1 MIMPT
6 KQDLFEF
13 IKSWIDGLSM
23 IRTAYE
29 KNKDYKNMALEF
41 INKHYLFNEE
51 SVLFKPTLTNKTI
64 FRNSVDDALSYFI
77 GGKYPEDTGFALKA
91 YESVNINETNT
102 IIEKDLIAIMGI
114 LDFKLVNSDES
125 MKVAFTFVLKSSE
138 TGLKIKIHH
147 SSPII

>member
-1 MIMPT
+1 MPT

-13 IKSWIDGLSM
+13 IKSWTDGLST

-29 KNKDYKNMALEF
+29 KNEDYKNIALEF

-77 GGKYPEDTGFALKA
+77 GGKYSEDTGFALKA
-91 YESVNINETNT
+91 FESVTIDETNT
-102 IIEKDLIAIMGI
+102 IIENDLIAIMGI
-114 LDFKLVNSDES
+114 LDFKLMSTTEH
-125 MKVAFTFVLKSSE
+125 MRVAFTFILKTTES
-138 TGLKIKIHH
+138 GLKIKIHH
-147 SSPII
+147 SSLIV

>member
-1 MIMPT
+1 MPT

-13 IKSWIDGLSM
+13 IKSWTDGLSM

-29 KNKDYKNMALEF
+29 KNEDYKNIALEF

>member
-1 MIMPT
+1 MPT
-6 KQDLFEF
+6 KQELFEF

-29 KNKDYKNMALEF
+29 KNEDYKNIALEF

-77 GGKYPEDTGFALKA
+77 GGKYSEDTGFALNA
-91 YESVNINETNT
+91 YESIDINETNT
-102 IIEKDLIAIMGI
+102 IIEKDLIAIMGV
-114 LDFKLVNSDES
+114 LDFKLINSDES
-125 MKVAFTFVLKSSE
+125 MRVAFTFVLKSSE
-138 TGLKIKIHH
+138 SGLKIKIHH
-147 SSPII
+147 SSLII

>member
-1 MIMPT
+1 MPT

-13 IKSWIDGLSM
+13 IKSWTDGLSM

-29 KNKDYKNMALEF
+29 KNEDYKNIALEF

-91 YESVNINETNT
+91 YESININETNT
-102 IIEKDLIAIMGI
+102 IIEKGLIAIMGI

>member
-1 MIMPT
+1 MPT
-6 KQDLFEF
+6 KQELFEF

-29 KNKDYKNMALEF
+29 KNEDYKNIALEF

-77 GGKYPEDTGFALKA
+77 GGKYSEDTGFALKA
-91 YESVNINETNT
+91 YESIDINETNT
-102 IIEKDLIAIMGI
+102 IIEKDLIVIMGV
-114 LDFKLVNSDES
+114 LDFKLINSDES
-125 MKVAFTFVLKSSE
+125 MRVAFTFVLKSSE
-138 TGLKIKIHH
+138 SGLKIKVHH
-147 SSPII
+147 SSLII

>member
-1 MIMPT
+1 MPT

-13 IKSWIDGLSM
+13 IKSWTDGLST

-29 KNKDYKNMALEF
+29 KNEDYKNIALEF

-77 GGKYPEDTGFALKA
+77 GGKHSEDTGFALKA
-91 YESVNINETNT
+91 FESVTIGEINT
-102 IIEKDLIAIMGI
+102 IIENNLIAIMGI
-114 LDFKLVNSDES
+114 LDFKLMSPTED
-125 MKVAFTFVLKSSE
+125 MRVAFTFVLKTTRSD
-138 TGLKIKIHH
+138 LKIKIHH
-147 SSPII
+147 SSLIV

>member
-1 MIMPT
+1 MPT

-13 IKSWIDGLSM
+13 IKSWTDGLSM

-29 KNKDYKNMALEF
+29 KNEDYKNIALEF

-91 YESVNINETNT
+91 YESININETNT
-102 IIEKDLIAIMGI
+102 VIEKDLIAIMGI

-125 MKVAFTFVLKSSE
+125 MRVAFTFVLKSSE

>member
-1 MIMPT
+1 MPT

-13 IKSWIDGLSM
+13 IKSWTDGLSM

-29 KNKDYKNMALEF
+29 KNEDYKNIALEF

-91 YESVNINETNT
+91 YESININETNT
-102 IIEKDLIAIMGI
+102 VIEKDLIAIMGI

-125 MKVAFTFVLKSSE
+125 MRVAFTFVLKSSE
-138 TGLKIKIHH
+138 TGLKLKIHH

>member
-1 MIMPT
+1 MPT

-13 IKSWIDGLSM
+13 IKSWTDGLSM

-29 KNKDYKNMALEF
+29 KNEDYKNIALEF

-91 YESVNINETNT
+91 YESVNTNETNT
-102 IIEKDLIAIMGI
+102 IIEKGLIAIMGI

>member
-1 MIMPT
+1 MPT

-13 IKSWIDGLSM
+13 IKSWTDGLSM

-29 KNKDYKNMALEF
+29 NNEDYKNMALEF

-91 YESVNINETNT
+91 YESININETNT

-114 LDFKLVNSDES
+114 LDFKLVNSNES
-125 MKVAFTFVLKSSE
+125 MRVAFTFVLKSSE
-138 TGLKIKIHH
+138 SGLKIKIHH
-147 SSPII
+147 SSLII

>member
-1 MIMPT
+1 MPI

-13 IKSWIDGLSM
+13 IKSWTDGLSM

-29 KNKDYKNMALEF
+29 KNEDYKNIALEF

-91 YESVNINETNT
+91 YESIDIKETNT

-147 SSPII
+147 SSQIT

>member
-1 MIMPT
+1 MPT

-13 IKSWIDGLSM
+13 VTSWTDGLSM

-29 KNKDYKNMALEF
+29 KNDDYKAIALEF

-77 GGKYPEDTGFALKA
+77 GGKYSEDTGFALKA
-91 YESVNINETNT
+91 CESIDINETNT
-102 IIEKDLIAIMGI
+102 IIEKDLIAIMGV
-114 LDFKLVNSDES
+114 LDFKLINSDES

-138 TGLKIKIHH
+138 SGLKIKVHH
-147 SSPII
+147 SSLII

>member
-1 MIMPT
+1 MPT

-13 IKSWIDGLSM
+13 IKSWTDGLSM

-29 KNKDYKNMALEF
+29 KNEDYKNIALEF

-102 IIEKDLIAIMGI
+102 IIEKGLIAIMGI

>member
-1 MIMPT
+1 MPT
-6 KQDLFEF
+6 KQELFEF

-29 KNKDYKNMALEF
+29 KNEDYKNIALEF

-77 GGKYPEDTGFALKA
+77 GGKYSEDTGFALKA
-91 YESVNINETNT
+91 YESIDINETNT
-102 IIEKDLIAIMGI
+102 IIEKDLIAIMGV
-114 LDFKLVNSDES
+114 LDFKLINSDES
-125 MKVAFTFVLKSSE
+125 MRVAFTFVLKFSE
-138 TGLKIKIHH
+138 SGLKIKIHH
-147 SSPII
+147 SSLII

>member
-1 MIMPT
+1 MPT
-6 KQDLFEF
+6 KQELFEF

-23 IRTAYE
+23 IRTAYK
-29 KNKDYKNMALEF
+29 KNENYKNMALEF

-114 LDFKLVNSDES
+114 LDFKFVNSDES